1 MNQQENVIRP
11 LKHCQN
17 DTLLMR
23 LKKWRPLLWLIPF
36 AVVFYI
42 FQLSPMVWVVTN
54 SFSDGTQPSLD
65 NYREIF
71 DSTFIQQGFSHS
83 LWLALWS
90 SLIGL
95 LIAALLV
102 SSLRHLN
109 NRIRDAVIAF
119 TNMSSNFV
127 GVPLAFAFIIILGT
141 NGALTLILRQLGILD
156 EFNLYGRWGLLT
168 IYTYFQIP
176 LGALLLYP
184 AFDALKKDWQ
194 EAAAL
199 LGANTRQYWF
209 RIALPVLAPALF
221 GTFIILFANAI
232 GAYASAYALTL
243 GNYNLITIRIASLVS
258 GDLFL
263 EPNLA
268 AAISVLLI
276 AILALVTIVNQ
287 WLIAQ
292 SDHTKSRPAKHR
304 PIRRKNHAKH
314 ESDLP

>member
-1 MNQQENVIRP
+1 
-11 LKHCQN
+11 
-17 DTLLMR
+17 MR